1 MKTMKLTFTL
11 LTALL
16 LAPLALTPS
25 AVAAEGGGSPG
36 ESRKPNVVVLFIDDL
51 GYGDIGAFGCPDI
64 PTPHID
70 SLARDGVRCLN
81 GYTLMPV
88 CSPSRSGLMTGLYP
102 QRYGVNGN
110 NQRGTPIPT
119 DHPTIAEFMRDA
131 GYVTGMV
138 GRWDLGD
145 TTQGPLE
152 RGFLELARRQSPK
165 KRPEGDPLTG
175 EASYW
180 GTDGTYLTEVQGDR
194 LVEFV
199 ERNQAKPFFLYF
211 APLAVHSAVQDAPEK
226 YLKRV
231 PASVQG
237 MRRYHAG
244 TLIALDDAI
253 GKLLGA
259 LRKCGLDNDTLIF
272 FTGDNGGV
280 MSNEARNAP
289 YRGGKVT
296 KWNGGVHEPFIVRWT
311 GRLPAG
317 KDFNGLVSTLD
328 IYPTAAAVAGAKPPE
343 RLDGVNILPYLL
355 GQKSGDPHEALFW
368 RYLDIWK
375 STHPDPTRAVRSGPW
390 RLFVGEK
397 ELELYNLVDDP
408 GETRN
413 LAGENPE
420 RVAAL
425 KALFDKWEAALPA
438 PKETKRLRSSE
449 PPAGVGWAYAGDR
462 KEENTGKVK

>member
-1 MKTMKLTFTL
+1 MKHILLPVLTAML
-11 LTALL
+11 LT
-16 LAPLALTPS
+16 PLALTRS
-25 AVAAEGGGSPG
+25 AVAAPG
-36 ESRKPNVVVLFIDDL
+36 ESRKPNVIVLFIDDL

-70 SLARDGVRCLN
+70 TLARDGVRCLN

-131 GYVTGMV
+131 GYITGMV
-138 GRWDLGD
+138 GRWDVGD

-152 RGFLELARRQSPK
+152 RGFLELARRPLPK
-165 KRPEGDPLTG
+165 KLTESEKNKG
-175 EASYW
+175 GTYW
-180 GTDGTYLTEVQGDR
+180 GKDETYLTEVQGDR

-211 APLAVHSAVQDAPEK
+211 APLAVHEPVQDVPEK

-231 PASVQG
+231 PEAVQG
-237 MRRYHAG
+237 QRRYLAG
-244 TLIALDDAI
+244 TLIAVDDMI
-253 GKLLGA
+253 GRLLGA

-272 FTGDNGGV
+272 FTGDNGGL
-280 MSNEARNAP
+280 EPDGARNDP
-289 YRGGKVT
+289 YRGGKGT
-296 KWNGGVHEPFIVRWT
+296 KWDGAVHEPFIVRWT

-317 KDFNGLVSTLD
+317 KDFDGLVSTLD
-328 IYPTAAAVAGAKPPE
+328 IYPTAAAVAGIKPPE

-355 GQKSGDPHEALFW
+355 GHKSGDPHEALFW

-375 STHPDPTRAVRSGPW
+375 GEHPDPTRAVRSGPW
-390 RLFVGEK
+390 RLIVDEK
-397 ELELYNLVDDP
+397 ELYNLADDP
-408 GETRN
+408 GETKN
-413 LAGENPE
+413 LAAENPE

-425 KALFDKWEAALPA
+425 KALFDNWEATLPM

-462 KEENTGKVK
+462 KEEKQ